1 MTAPSPPR
9 PAPRVAAVVVNY
21 NGKEV
26 TLQALASLRKM
37 TYPAFDLVVVD
48 NGSTDGSWEAVAA
61 AYPEVEQVRVEVN
74 RGSAAG
80 YARGYQV
87 AFERGYD
94 YVLLLNN
101 DIEVHPRMLDELVAV
116 AEADPSIGCAG
127 PKCYFFGERE
137 RLWSAGG
144 VLRFRESITRERG
157 YGELDRGQYD
167 EDAEVDYVN
176 GCAILIRRV
185 AAEAVGMWDAVFY
198 VCVDDADFCTRV
210 RRAGFRCM
218 YAHRAVLWH
227 MVAFSTGGYTPG
239 RNFQWGRSSAIYVR
253 RYAKG
258 LEKLSFFAWT
268 AVALPIAFLR
278 ELPRRNQAAVLAKL
292 RGIREGFRLALA
304 PPPPL

>member
-1 MTAPSPPR
+1 MTP

-26 TLQALASLRKM
+26 TLQALESLRGM
-37 TYPAFDLVVVD
+37 TYPACDLIVVD
-48 NGSTDGSWEAVAA
+48 NGSTDGSREAVAA
-61 AYPEVEQVRVEVN
+61 AFPEVEQVRVEVN

-116 AEADPSIGCAG
+116 AESDPAIGCVG

-157 YGELDRGQYD
+157 YGEIDRG
-167 EDAEVDYVN
+167 
-176 GCAILIRRV
+176 
-185 AAEAVGMWDAVFY
+185 
-198 VCVDDADFCTRV
+198 
-210 RRAGFRCM
+210 
-218 YAHRAVLWH
+218 
-227 MVAFSTGGYTPG
+227 
-239 RNFQWGRSSAIYVR
+239 
-253 RYAKG
+253 
-258 LEKLSFFAWT
+258 
-268 AVALPIAFLR
+268 
-278 ELPRRNQAAVLAKL
+278 
-292 RGIREGFRLALA
+292 
-304 PPPPL
+304 